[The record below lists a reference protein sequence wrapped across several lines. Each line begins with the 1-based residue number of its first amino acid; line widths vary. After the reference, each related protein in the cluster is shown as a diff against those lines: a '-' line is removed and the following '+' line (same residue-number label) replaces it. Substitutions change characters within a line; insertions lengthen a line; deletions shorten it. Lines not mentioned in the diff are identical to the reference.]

1 MSKLADSEENQK
13 DVRRCDQIQIR
24 SKNNGSALDEYFAS
38 FLHALGFQFS

>member
-24 SKNNGSALDEYFAS
+24 IKNNGSALDEYFSS
-38 FLHALGFQFS
+38 FLHVLGFQFS